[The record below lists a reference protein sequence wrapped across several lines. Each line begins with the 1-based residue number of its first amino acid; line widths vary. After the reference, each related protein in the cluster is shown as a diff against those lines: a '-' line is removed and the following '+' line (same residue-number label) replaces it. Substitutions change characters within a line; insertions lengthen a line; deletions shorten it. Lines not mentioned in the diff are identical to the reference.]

1 MEDLPPTPPAA
12 ANAPVLP
19 PPAEPGGHAS
29 GGGLIAKLVILVV
42 GAFLVVFTPDF
53 IAAARSEDG
62 RLRLKTKL
70 FGGRVMVFRSP
81 NGGDEARDLPLIRA
95 RLAGLARVA
104 LVPGRGL
111 VIVGPG
117 REVERGQDITRRLWQ
132 NWPGYLAFRVCAAGS
147 TAFEPGSVP
156 LSMALASVA
165 ADTDQNG
172 VRGLT
177 LHLAGPAVGPFA
189 YLTASHVGRTLA
201 ILLNGRVIA
210 SPVITGPIRGGTA
223 RIQFPAGNM
232 PPELRDLAGEVS
244 TAPLS
249 AEYRPVANEEVGP
262 SWRDPLGG
270 GE

>member
-1 MEDLPPTPPAA
+1 MSEPDSVPVQPVIPPPPT
-12 ANAPVLP
+12 
-19 PPAEPGGHAS
+19 EPGGHAS
-29 GGGLIAKLVILVV
+29 VGGLIAKAVILVV
-42 GAFLVVFTPDF
+42 GAFLVVFTPDL

-104 LVPGRGL
+104 IVPGRGL
-111 VIVGPG
+111 MVAGPG

-132 NWPGYLAFRVCAAGS
+132 NWPGHLSFRVCAAG
-147 TAFEPGSVP
+147 TTVPEPGSVP
-156 LSMALASVA
+156 LFVTLASVA
-165 ADTDQNG
+165 ADTDPNG
-172 VRGLT
+172 VRGIT
-177 LHLAGPAVGPFA
+177 LHLAAPAVGPFA
-189 YLTASHVGRTLA
+189 DLTASHVGRTLA

-210 SPVITGPIRGGTA
+210 SPILTAAIRGGVA
-223 RIQFPAGNM
+223 RIQFPRVDV
-232 PPELRDLAGEVS
+232 PPELRDLAGEIS

-249 AEYRPVANEEVGP
+249 AEYRPVADEVIGP